1 MELRSTVS
9 GAVVTVDGVVGVE
22 MLKLGVWQRVR
33 RHVVRPGQ
41 AEVEDPSEAVVDVPD
56 EIKRT

>member
-1 MELRSTVS
+1 MS
-9 GAVVTVDGVVGVE
+9 GAVVTVDDVVGVE

-33 RHVVRPGQ
+33 RHVPRPGQ

>member
-9 GAVVTVDGVVGVE
+9 GAVVTVDAVVGVE
-22 MLKLGVWQRVR
+22 MLKRGVWQRVR
-33 RHVVRPGQ
+33 RHVPRPGQ
-41 AEVEDPSEAVVDVPD
+41 AEVEDPSEVVVDVPD